1 MKDFSYYSS
10 VPVKYPDRAA
20 IREKHVAPIAE
31 QRLTERERK
40 QAIERAEVAAK
51 DEYDSILK
59 AYLTAERLLEDE
71 FWADMREEHGYAEW
85 LGEDGIAAIE
95 NYAYQRGHSAGYSEV
110 NNVMYDIA
118 EMVDKCVNSALKKKG
133 SV

>member
-10 VPVKYPDRAA
+10 VPVKYPDRKA
-20 IREKHVAPIAE
+20 IREKHLVPIAE
-31 QRLTERERK
+31 QRLTEREHSE
-40 QAIERAEVAAK
+40 AITFAELTAK
-51 DEYDSILK
+51 AEYEGAMK
-59 AYLTAERLLEDE
+59 AYRAAESALEAE

-85 LGEDGIAAIE
+85 LDEEGIAAIE
-95 NYAYQRGHSAGYSEV
+95 SYAYQQGHSDGYSEV

-118 EMVDKCVNSALKKKG
+118 ELVEKCLNSALKKKG